1 MASTFTSLCSLK
13 HQLYLENFIF
23 FSLFYILI
31 MNNIKTSVLYT
42 QEQIQKRV
50 SEMAQALSRDL
61 KGKRVVVAGM
71 LKGSF
76 RFYCDLVRAMNIDM
90 ICDFYSASSY
100 GLRNKPST
108 EVRMNLDVQVDLQD
122 KHVILVEDIVDR
134 GITLNSILSH
144 LKARHPQSI
153 TVVALLIKLNQIQK
167 KIKIDHI
174 GFKIKGDPF
183 VVGYGLDYRE
193 KFRNLP
199 YIARIENLN

>member
-1 MASTFTSLCSLK
+1 
-13 HQLYLENFIF
+13 
-23 FSLFYILI
+23 
-31 MNNIKTSVLYT
+31 MNDIKTSIIYN

-50 SEMAQALSRDL
+50 KEMAQILSRDF

-76 RFYCDLVRAMNIDM
+76 RFYCDLVRAMDLDV

-108 EVRMNLDVQVDLQD
+108 EIRVNLDVQVDLQD
-122 KHVILVEDIVDR
+122 KHIILVEDIVDR
-134 GITLNSILSH
+134 GVTLDSMLAH
-144 LKARHPQSI
+144 LKARQPQSI
-153 TVVALLIKLNQIQK
+153 TVVVLLVKPNQIRK

-174 GFKIKGDPF
+174 GFKIEGDPF
-183 VVGYGLDYRE
+183 VVGYGLDYHE